1 MSIGEP
7 PRARVRVW
15 LWESSRFRS
24 YNHRVNFSV
33 DRRHWIFALLLFV
46 LNIAGL
52 AITASRRSVLFDGK
66 TVLLMVACSAMMS
79 FLTAFLIVTLFDA
92 MSRRSRSR

>member
-1 MSIGEP
+1 MWVWEI
-7 PRARVRVW
+7 PRY
-15 LWESSRFRS
+15 RS

-33 DRRHWIFALLLFV
+33 DRRHWVFALVLFV
-46 LNIAGL
+46 LNIVGL
-52 AITASRRSVLFDGK
+52 VLTASRRSVLFDAK
-66 TVLLMVACSAMMS
+66 TLLLMVACSAMMS